1 MPVIMRF
8 LPAYGLAVYETANPA
23 APDDGPMA
31 APGSYT
37 DRVKFHSSLW
47 YPALQT
53 QFDATVSLP
62 ALNSL
67 VGSNYSGK
75 YLRGVLTL
83 GGHGQSDVP
92 MIKAMLVN
100 FSGSNRPLNGS
111 FPVQSSGNF
120 CRLIDVGV
128 QGGNVVLVHRAHSPA
143 NNTGTA
149 FPAITVTVRVW
160 VFSWVLDG
168 AVDLYDATKP
178 QLQLTASKITVGRG
192 RFDTDRDYIRSD
204 TGAENTLLT
213 SGETMVTTGS
223 NGVTSFPT
231 WGWRYSVDGYTVEGQ
246 TTGSTHAASFERIQL
261 P

>member
-1 MPVIMRF
+1 MTIIMRY
-8 LPAYGLAVYETANPA
+8 LPAYGLAVYDDPNPS
-23 APDDGPMA
+23 APDNAPMI
-31 APGSYT
+31 APGSHT
-37 DRVKFHSSLW
+37 DKVKFHSGLN
-47 YPALQT
+47 YPVLQT
-53 QFDATVSLP
+53 QFDKTVSIP

-75 YLRGVLTL
+75 YLRDTIPL
-83 GGHGQSDVP
+83 GAHGQSNVP

-100 FSGSNRPLNGS
+100 YSGANRPLNGS

-128 QGGNVVLVHRAHSPA
+128 SGSNVVLVHRAFSPA

-149 FPAITVTVRVW
+149 FPAISVTVRVW

-168 AVDLYDATKP
+168 SVDLYDATKP
-178 QLQLTASKITVGRG
+178 QLQLTSSKITVGRG

-213 SGETMVTTGS
+213 TGETMVTTGS
-223 NGVTSFPT
+223 NGVTTFPA
-231 WGWRYSVDGYTVEGQ
+231 WGWRYSVDGYTVQGQ
-246 TTGSTHAASFERIQL
+246 TTGSTHTASFERIEL

>member
-1 MPVIMRF
+1 MAIIMRY
-8 LPAYGLAVYETANPA
+8 LPAYGLAVYDTPNPA

-31 APGSYT
+31 DPGSYA
-37 DRVKFHSSLW
+37 DKVKFHSSLS
-47 YPALQT
+47 YPALLT
-53 QFDATVSLP
+53 SFDATVSIP

-67 VGSNYSGK
+67 VGANYSGK
-75 YLRGVLTL
+75 YLRGTVTL
-83 GGHGQSDVP
+83 GAHGQANVP

-100 FSGSNRPLNGS
+100 YAGANRPLNGS

-128 QGGNVVLVHRAHSPA
+128 QGSNVVLIHRAHSPA

-149 FPAITVTVRVW
+149 FPAISLTVRVW

-168 AVDLYDATKP
+168 AIDLYDPSKP
-178 QLQLTASKITVGRG
+178 ELELTASKITVGRG

-213 SGETMVTTGS
+213 TGETMVTTGT

-231 WGWRYSVDGYTVEGQ
+231 WGWRYSVDGYTVQGQ
-246 TTGSTHAASFERIQL
+246 ATGSTHAASFKRIDL
-261 P
+261 A